1 MGKLS
6 IIEVENFKSYC
17 GKHLIGPFD
26 DFTCVIGPNGA
37 GKSNLMDAISFVLGV
52 QSRQLRSSHLKEL
65 LYRKDISSQPAK
77 KGYVKLVYKLSNDEI
92 IENYVDEINFTRTI
106 SGNGNSTYKIDNKEV
121 SYEQYES
128 TLQKIGILIKARNF
142 LVFQGDVESVASK
155 SPIELTKLLEQICG
169 SDVLKDE
176 YDKLLQLKDD
186 AEEKA
191 INSMQKRK
199 LIQTQTKEIKEQ
211 KDEAELFQQKR
222 QELDELKSQHI
233 LWQLWKIKKSI
244 DEYQDTAN
252 ELKAELSQIKQ
263 NTAIENEMEEGK
275 KVLAKL
281 SKSILTTDKEL
292 SVKNKQIQ
300 NTIIPRVDEIRAK
313 LKGFK
318 KRLAELEVSEL
329 NMKKDFKE
337 QQTNVTGLQNDIQ
350 LIERAESKLAS
361 DIEIEAS
368 KAGPNMDAKKVEEYR
383 RLREEVAGK
392 TAAENAELQT
402 IESDIK
408 SKHLR
413 IERMTAQEVALK
425 QEIDGETKLLSE
437 YTERS
442 EKLKAAI
449 SDGQKDKVRLENDR
463 DTTVSD
469 MRKYEQNLI
478 KLTQELEEVTLK
490 LREAGEDRRRGK
502 REESMNEAIENMQR
516 IFTGVYGRLTDLFQP
531 IQKKYSTAI
540 LTASGKY
547 LDAIVVSN
555 KKVASECIQYLKDH
569 RIGTCIIL
577 PLDGIAVKP
586 IPDKLRL
593 LGNKYKLCA
602 DLIECED
609 NVKHA
614 VLFALGS
621 TIVCETLSD
630 AQDLRFTKNES
641 VKVVTIKGHVIS
653 KQGTMTGGVSSTQ
666 GIDRWEEK
674 EYDKLR
680 KRKSEIEDEMSL
692 NKSKAPTRQQ
702 LIDIETHL
710 KTLQTRIA
718 FSEADLKVT
727 LDKLNS
733 LKTRKDSMVKSMKN
747 LVDELNGI
755 KHEVSQSEIRS
766 KELSESIKNI
776 ESEIFGPFSKAMGVN
791 SIREFE
797 EEKYQTHQKFMK
809 KKSLL
814 AEQRAALESQLQYE
828 LKRDFEG
835 NLSRVQTQRKDTEKE
850 LKMLEEQEHACMLEE
865 EHLRKEVKKDSDK
878 LKELNDSKLNI
889 SNSFKKLQSEHAT
902 VAERRDAITKKLSG
916 QEILIERARV
926 NLHEILQKAHVD
938 EITLPYLK
946 SEDVEN
952 DSTEE
957 SSHESRSGT
966 SRSSRETRAT
976 TSSSYVF
983 SQTDNSEIAKDQR
996 SAAKIDLSS
1005 MDKYENS
1012 KYSKHDLSNI
1022 EANIQKSIT
1031 SLANEL
1037 ETMQP
1042 NMHAVKQY
1050 DTLVDKLKEC
1060 SDDLE
1065 GAKDDKKEIALN
1077 FENIKKQRQ
1086 TLFQNCFQHIHDSL
1100 AVIYKDL
1107 TKSTKYPYGGS
1118 AYLTLDNTV
1127 EPYLGGVR
1135 FTAMPPMKRF
1145 RDMDQLSGGEKTIAA
1160 LALLF
1165 SIHSYRQAP
1174 FFVMD
1179 EIDAALDNINVKKV
1193 CNYIRQRSHNFQCIV
1208 ISLKDIFF
1216 EHADALVGVCKDI
1229 DALSSRIHT
1238 LRLSE
1243 FDNITT
1249 APAKLASA
1257 EESDIS
1263 AIAKHHDSSPSTVSE
1278 DNQSGDEGNVQEQ
1291 DEKSVHDRKRKTKDA
1306 GFKKKSQQRR
1316 AQASIPEEDEE
1327 ND

>member
-17 GKHLIGPFD
+17 GRHIIGPFD

-52 QSRQLRSSHLKEL
+52 QSRQLRSTHLKEL

-77 KGYVKLVYKLSNDEI
+77 KGSVKLVYKLSSDEV
-92 IENYVDEINFTRTI
+92 IEDYVDEIIFTRTI
-106 SGNGNSTYKIDNKEV
+106 SGNGNSTYKIDNKDA
-121 SYEQYES
+121 SYEQYEN

-155 SPIELTKLLEQICG
+155 SPAELTKLLEQICG
-169 SDVLKDE
+169 SDVLKDD

-211 KDEAELFQQKR
+211 KDEAELFQLKR
-222 QELDELKSQHI
+222 EELDDLKSQHI

-281 SKSILTTDKEL
+281 SKSITTTDKEL
-292 SVKNKQIQ
+292 GIKNKQIQ
-300 NTIIPRVDEIRAK
+300 NTIIPRIDEIRAK
-313 LKGFK
+313 VKGFK
-318 KRLAELEVSEL
+318 KRLSELEISEN
-329 NMKKDFKE
+329 NMKKDIKE
-337 QQTNVTGLQNDIQ
+337 QQSDITGLQNDIQ
-350 LIERAESKLAS
+350 LIGKAESKLTS
-361 DIEIEAS
+361 DMEHEAS

-402 IESDIK
+402 IDSDIK

-413 IERMTAQEVALK
+413 IERMTAQEVALQ
-425 QEIDGETKLLSE
+425 QEIDGEIKLLSE

-442 EKLKAAI
+442 KKLKVAI

-463 DTTVSD
+463 DSTISD
-469 MRKYEQNLI
+469 MKKYEQNSI
-478 KLTQELEEVTLK
+478 KLTQELEEVTFK

-547 LDAIVVSN
+547 LDAIVVCN

-577 PLDGIAVKP
+577 PLDGIVVKP

-609 NVKHA
+609 HVKNA

-680 KRKSEIEDEMSL
+680 KRKSEIEDEMST

-710 KTLQTRIA
+710 KTLQTRIT

-733 LKTRKDSMVKSMKN
+733 LNTRKDSMVKTMKN
-747 LVDELNGI
+747 LLDELNGL
-755 KHEVSQSEIRS
+755 KHEVSQSERRS
-766 KELSESIKNI
+766 KELSDSIKKL
-776 ESEIFGPFSKAMGVN
+776 EHEIFSSFSKAMGVS

-809 KKSLL
+809 KKALL
-814 AEQRAALESQLQYE
+814 AEQRAALESQLQYH

-835 NLSRVQTQRKDTEKE
+835 NLSRVQAQKKDAEKE
-850 LKMLEEQEHACMLEE
+850 LKKLEEQEHACMLEE
-865 EHLRKEVKKDSDK
+865 EHLRKEVKKDTDK
-878 LKELNDSKLNI
+878 LKELNDSKLNV
-889 SNSFKKLQSEHAT
+889 SNSFKKLQSECAT
-902 VAERRDAITKKLSG
+902 VTERRDAITKKLSG

-938 EITLPYLK
+938 EISLPYLK
-946 SEDVEN
+946 SDDTEN

-957 SSHESRSGT
+957 SSHGSRTGT

-976 TSSSYVF
+976 TTSSYVF
-983 SQTDNSEIAKDQR
+983 SQTDNSDVAKDQR

-1005 MDKYENS
+1005 MDKYDNS
-1012 KYSKHDLSNI
+1012 KYSKQDLSI
-1022 EANIQKSIT
+1022 VEANIQKSILT
-1031 SLANEL
+1031 LTNEL
-1037 ETMQP
+1037 EAMQP

-1050 DTLVDKLKEC
+1050 ETLVDKLKEC

-1243 FDNITT
+1243 FDNVTT
-1249 APAKLASA
+1249 APVK
-1257 EESDIS
+1257 IS
-1263 AIAKHHDSSPSTVSE
+1263 AADERHVTTIAKHHDSSPSTVSE
-1278 DNQSGDEGNVQEQ
+1278 DNPSGDEGNVNEQE
-1291 DEKSVHDRKRKTKDA
+1291 EKTDRKRKTKDSS
-1306 GFKKKSQQRR
+1306 FKKKSQQRR
-1316 AQASIPEEDEE
+1316 AQATIPEEDEE
-1327 ND
+1327 NE